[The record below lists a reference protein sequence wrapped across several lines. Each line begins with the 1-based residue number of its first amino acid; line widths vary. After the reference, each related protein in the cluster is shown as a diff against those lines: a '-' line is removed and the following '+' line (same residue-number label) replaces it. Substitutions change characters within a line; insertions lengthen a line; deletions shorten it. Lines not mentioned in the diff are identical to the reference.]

1 MARTSPFALL
11 AALVALIAISAA
23 PAQAEDAFYFES
35 STGMKFLGE
44 DMDGFEGGCWFGPTG
59 NMIDG
64 KAAEDG
70 SIRAEFGP
78 LAECDEAWGANFS
91 FGFGGS
97 NYGSVDFAAYDWPFA
112 GSQLDCL
119 GNGAES
125 ARLEGQIPIERFMSI
140 EVEGDTCTVEWLPGA
155 RPTPH
160 AREVFLAPDPGL
172 PGLARGWHSRLV
184 SSLARVA
191 GDRAKVRVQVFGT
204 GSRVVGDRITL
215 RSRSGRLLG
224 RGLGTS
230 RTATRPR
237 LISVA
242 LTPFAR
248 RLLAKKKEIVVRASL
263 AHADGTPGSGDETK
277 QLTLRARLPRR

>member
-1 MARTSPFALL
+1 MARSSALL
-11 AALVALIAISAA
+11 VLLVALIAVGAA

-44 DMDGFEGGCWFGPTG
+44 DMDGFQGGCWFGPTG

-70 SIRAEFGP
+70 SIRADFGP

-91 FGFGGS
+91 FGLGGS
-97 NYGSVDFAAYDWPFA
+97 NYGSIDFGAYDWPFA

-140 EVEGDTCTVEWLPGA
+140 EVEGDTCIVEWLPGA
-155 RPTPH
+155 RPSAL
-160 AREVFLAPDPGL
+160 AREVLPSHNPGL

-184 SSLARVA
+184 SSLARVSE
-191 GDRAKVRVQVFGT
+191 GRAKVRVQVFGT
-204 GSRVVGDRITL
+204 GSRPVRDRITL
-215 RSRSGRLLG
+215 RTRSGRLLG

-237 LISVA
+237 LVA
-242 LTPFAR
+242 VPLTPVAR
-248 RLLAKKKEIVVRASL
+248 QLLAKKKEIVVRASL

-277 QLTLRARLPRR
+277 QLVLRRSGV